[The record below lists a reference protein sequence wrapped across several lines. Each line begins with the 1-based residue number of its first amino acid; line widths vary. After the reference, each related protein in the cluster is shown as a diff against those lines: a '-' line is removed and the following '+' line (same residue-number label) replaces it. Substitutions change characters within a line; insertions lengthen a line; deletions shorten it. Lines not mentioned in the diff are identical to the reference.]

1 LLAHNNNALPNSSTS
16 SSSNALDSR
25 SQVNT
30 LIRSRDAAGRMI
42 VQFESPA
49 AARQS
54 LAAAEVVAA
63 AAAGAGE
70 EAVAAAAAAAAAGG
84 GAGRAFAG
92 GWLVDLLHAAVH
104 KAIERSAGILS
115 A

>member
-1 LLAHNNNALPNSSTS
+1 
-16 SSSNALDSR
+16 
-25 SQVNT
+25 
-30 LIRSRDAAGRMI
+30 MI

-54 LAAAEVVAA
+54 LAAADLAA
-63 AAAGAGE
+63 ATDAADE
-70 EAVAAAAAAAAAGG
+70 DVAAAAAAGG

-104 KAIERSAGILS
+104 KAIERSAS
-115 A
+115 STMSM